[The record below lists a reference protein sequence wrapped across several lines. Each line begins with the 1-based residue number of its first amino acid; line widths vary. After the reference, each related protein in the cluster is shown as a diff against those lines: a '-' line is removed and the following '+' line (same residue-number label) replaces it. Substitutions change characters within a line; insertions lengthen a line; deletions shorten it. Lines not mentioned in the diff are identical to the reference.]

1 MVFGEILGREE
12 VKKIQTFSSEFV
24 KNLTSHQI
32 FFFKRD
38 KISPK
43 SFFNGNKALLG
54 NEIVKPT
61 SEASCYR
68 VVSGESDDGAVV
80 GEVVPLPHVVG
91 DGAEGR

>member
-1 MVFGEILGREE
+1 LEKFWVG

-32 FFFKRD
+32 FFFSKEI
-38 KISPK
+38 KFPPK
-43 SFFNGNKALLG
+43 VFKNCNRALMG
-54 NEIVKPT
+54 HEIVKST